1 MRTDLLLV
9 LVLIVCL
16 AGAIALSR
24 GLETYR
30 TESSRR
36 DSDEQLYL
44 SGRSAKRMALAFN
57 GLAADWYWMR
67 SLQYLGRKV
76 VAYEDERN
84 VQFELVDLSALDL
97 RMLAP
102 LLDVTTTLDPQFIPA
117 YQYGAVILPEVNPEQ
132 AISLLEK
139 GIAANPNSWRLHQH
153 LGYIYWQRGDYAHA
167 SAVYEAGSKLP
178 GVPSWMAA
186 MAARM
191 KAEGGSRAAAREMY
205 EHLRES
211 SGDPSVQHMVEHQLA
226 RLDSLDELDALRKIL
241 ESFKQRNGRCITS
254 WREVNTEVRRFK
266 LDDTGAPVDSSEEP
280 YRLMKN
286 GCDVDFDPQSKV
298 SR

>member
-1 MRTDLLLV
+1 MKTDILLA
-9 LVLIVCL
+9 LVLILCL
-16 AGAIALSR
+16 AGAVGLSR
-24 GLETYR
+24 ALENYR
-30 TESSRR
+30 TEPSHR
-36 DSDEQLYL
+36 DTEGQLYL

-67 SLQYLGRKV
+67 SLQYVGGKV
-76 VAYEDERN
+76 VEYEDERK
-84 VQFELVDLSALDL
+84 VQFDLVNLSSLDL

-153 LGYIYWQRGDYAHA
+153 LGYIYWQRGDYARA

-178 GVPSWMAA
+178 GVPPWMAA

-191 KAEGGSRAAAREMY
+191 KAEGGSRTSAREMY

-211 SGDPSVQHMVEHQLA
+211 SGDPSVQQMVEHQLA
-226 RLDSLDELDALRKIL
+226 RLDALDELDTLRRIL
-241 ESFKQRNGRCITS
+241 ESFEQRNGRCVTS
-254 WREVNTEVRRFK
+254 WREVNSEVRRFK
-266 LDDTGAPVDSSEEP
+266 LDDTGAPVDSSDAP